1 MSKKF
6 DLIMGELF
14 QLEEILT
21 EINEKLGKEKHERKH
36 VK

>member
-6 DLIMGELF
+6 DLLMGELF

-21 EINEKLGKEKHERKH
+21 EINEKLGKEKHERKQT
-36 VK
+36 K